1 MPTKLA
7 ILKNEAGMTYYVDIN
22 TKYVYFRQ
30 THHTC
35 SVLHRSSSYPT
46 LDVLLAV
53 LRKRL

>member
-1 MPTKLA
+1 MSTKLA